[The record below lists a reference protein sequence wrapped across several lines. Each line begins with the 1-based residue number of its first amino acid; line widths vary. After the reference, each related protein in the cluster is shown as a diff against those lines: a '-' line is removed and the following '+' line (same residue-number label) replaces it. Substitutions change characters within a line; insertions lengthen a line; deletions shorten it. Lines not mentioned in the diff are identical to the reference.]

1 MSNQPIA
8 IAAGGMVI
16 GVLLAVAI
24 SGSRVDTK
32 ISGALERA
40 EGTTSSAV
48 TDATEAM
55 SAQLAE
61 LEARLSDG
69 AAAASEEAEA
79 RLAALEESFGAQLA
93 ALSETAAAQAGAFE
107 AALADLAAAAVAP
120 VAAPEAETQMPSLN
134 AIGVGQTA
142 VFAEGAVRAFVSSF
156 DAEANSAK
164 LSVNG
169 EMVTLDA
176 GASTSISL
184 ESGDC
189 AVSVVGVSDAGVEV
203 GSDCGM
209 SEMAAADA
217 PPAPE
222 EGYTP
227 GSVALLSDGALRVFV
242 SSLAQDGKS
251 ARIAV
256 NGIDTQVV
264 NSGASIEVAAGDQTC
279 NVTVTGVG
287 NGMVGLEGACN

>member
-32 ISGALERA
+32 ISDALERA
-40 EGTTSSAV
+40 EGATSTAV
-48 TDATEAM
+48 TDASEAM

-69 AAAASEEAEA
+69 AATASQEAEA
-79 RLAALEESFGAQLA
+79 QLAALQESFEAQLA
-93 ALSETAAAQAGAFE
+93 ALSETAATQAGEFE
-107 AALADLAAAAVAP
+107 AALAALAEAAVAP
-120 VAAPEAETQMPSLN
+120 AAAPEAETQMASMN
-134 AIGVGQTA
+134 AMGVGETA
-142 VFAEGAVRAFVSSF
+142 VFAQGAVRAFVSGF
-156 DAEANSAK
+156 DVDANTAR

-169 EMVTLDA
+169 EMVTLNA
-176 GASTSISL
+176 GASTTVAL
-184 ESGDC
+184 EDGDC
-189 AVSVVGVSDAGVEV
+189 TVSVVGVSDAGVEV
-203 GSDCGM
+203 GSDCGT
-209 SEMAAADA
+209 SDMAAAEVPA
-217 PPAPE
+217 APE
-222 EGYTP
+222 DGYKP
-227 GSVALLSDGALRVFV
+227 GNVALLSDGALRVFV
-242 SSLAQDGKS
+242 SSLAQDGS
-251 ARIAV
+251 AARIAV

-264 NSGASIEVAAGDQTC
+264 ASGASIEVAAGEQTC